1 MKAVMVGVQE
11 FQAEL
16 QKRELE
22 IAALKT
28 KVDDILKGHTED
40 SPGYKELKKQKR
52 RLGMLSYTNL
62 TPLVFTLS
70 SYYHHHHPFIRH

>member
-1 MKAVMVGVQE
+1 VKAVVVGVQE

-16 QKRELE
+16 QRRELE

-52 RLGMLSYTNL
+52 RLGTQISHLWFSFFHCINI
-62 TPLVFTLS
+62 VFS
-70 SYYHHHHPFIRH
+70 

>member
-1 MKAVMVGVQE
+1 MKAVVVGVQE

-16 QKRELE
+16 QRRELE

-52 RLGMLSYTNL
+52 RLGTQVWFSFFYCISI
-62 TPLVFTLS
+62 VFS
-70 SYYHHHHPFIRH
+70 